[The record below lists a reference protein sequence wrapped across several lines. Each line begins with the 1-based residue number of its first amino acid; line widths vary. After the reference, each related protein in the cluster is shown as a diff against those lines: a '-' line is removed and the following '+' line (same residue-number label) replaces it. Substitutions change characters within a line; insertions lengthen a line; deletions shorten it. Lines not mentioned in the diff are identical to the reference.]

1 MTGVGRDLL
10 AEGEG
15 AQSSCGCGGL
25 AISPPHA
32 LSPIRA
38 KSDLLQPIG
47 DRDGSQACCSTAQT
61 VEAGHLVGNVI
72 ELAAADQPVPST
84 PAHGRDAGGQRPAK
98 ARPPQA
104 AKEWGGPTVRE
115 PGRLSRTMLDTVV
128 LQRLLSR
135 VALGDRKAFRALYDA
150 TSPSLFGVAIRMLN
164 RRDRAEEVIQDAFV
178 NVWQRA
184 ASYSVGASQPMTW
197 LTAIVRNRALDVL
210 RSESARPAE
219 LLHDVEDGE
228 GHEPADERPD
238 PLGLLERAVDEVRIR
253 DCLGDIQGP
262 QRQCLALAYYHGLS
276 HSEVAAQ
283 LAAPIGSVKV
293 WIRRGLDR
301 LKRCL
306 DRSL

>member
-1 MTGVGRDLL
+1 MVD
-10 AEGEG
+10 A
-15 AQSSCGCGGL
+15 
-25 AISPPHA
+25 
-32 LSPIRA
+32 
-38 KSDLLQPIG
+38 
-47 DRDGSQACCSTAQT
+47 
-61 VEAGHLVGNVI
+61 VE
-72 ELAAADQPVPST
+72 
-84 PAHGRDAGGQRPAK
+84 
-98 ARPPQA
+98 
-104 AKEWGGPTVRE
+104 
-115 PGRLSRTMLDTVV
+115 

-150 TSPSLFGVAIRMLN
+150 TSPSLFGVAVRILN
-164 RRDRAEEVIQDAFV
+164 RRGLAEEVIQDAFV

-184 ASYSVGASQPMTW
+184 SSYSDVVSRPMTW

-219 LLHDVEDGE
+219 SLHNEQNGE
-228 GHEPADERPD
+228 VHEPADERPD

-276 HSEVAAQ
+276 HSEVAAR

-306 DRSL
+306 DRSQ